1 MDLMRHAQVASA
13 ARADPIR
20 GDVCRHTWE
29 RVMTT
34 PDSAKRVA
42 MACLV
47 GTSIEWYDF
56 FIYGTA
62 SALVL
67 RKLFFPS
74 VDPAAGTLLSFST
87 FALAFIVRPI
97 GGLIFGHFGDRV
109 GRKALLVTTV
119 LLMGTATTLIG
130 LLPTYASI
138 GVAAP
143 WLLVVLRV
151 LQGISVGGEYGGAV
165 LMAVEHSEPGRL
177 GYRGS
182 WVQMGSPAGL
192 ILANTAFLLVTQL
205 PGGALLDWGWRIP
218 FLLGS
223 VLLVVG
229 LVIRLRIPES
239 PRFEEIKEQGDIAKV
254 PALVVLRQYPG
265 RVLLTAGAYVG
276 TGVVFYGSSIF
287 GLNYGVKKVG
297 FSRSQVLTIVLIGQV
312 LAFFAMPVFA
322 TLSDRVGRKA
332 VFLASQVGMGV
343 LVFPWL
349 WLYGTGSF
357 GWALVAFLLLYLP
370 YAASYGTMATFFAEV
385 YETRIGYSG
394 LSLGYQL
401 GTVLGSGFAPIIS
414 VALLRE
420 TGTVT
425 SVGLYMIAAVA
436 VSIVCAVLLTSAA
449 TVTSPRTLTAP
460 QRAA

>member
-1 MDLMRHAQVASA
+1 
-13 ARADPIR
+13 
-20 GDVCRHTWE
+20 
-29 RVMTT
+29 MTT

-47 GTSIEWYDF
+47 GTAIEWYDF

-67 RKLFFPS
+67 PKLFFPS
-74 VDPAAGTLLSFST
+74 LDPAAGALLSYST

-119 LLMGTATTLIG
+119 ILMGTATTLIG

-138 GVAAP
+138 GVVAP
-143 WLLVVLRV
+143 LLLVVLRV

-165 LMAVEHSEPGRL
+165 LMAVEHSEPGRR

-192 ILANTAFLLVTQL
+192 ILANAAFLLVTQL
-205 PGGALLDWGWRIP
+205 PGDALLDWGWRIP

-229 LVIRLRIPES
+229 LIIRLRIPES
-239 PRFEEIKEQGDIAKV
+239 PRFEEVKQHGDIAKV
-254 PALVVLRQYPG
+254 PALVVLRDYPG

-287 GLNYGVKKVG
+287 GLSYGVEKLG
-297 FSRSQVLTIVLIGQV
+297 FTRSQVLAIVLIGQV

-332 VFLASQVGMGV
+332 VFLASQVGMAV
-343 LVFPWL
+343 VVFPWL

-357 GWALVAFLLLYLP
+357 GWGLLAFLLLYLP
-370 YAASYGTMATFFAEV
+370 YSASYGTMAGFFADV

-401 GTVLGSGFAPIIS
+401 GTVLGSGFAPMIA

-425 SVGLYMIAAVA
+425 SVGWYMIGAVV
-436 VSIVCAVLLTSAA
+436 VSILCASLLTSAA
-449 TVTSPRTLTAP
+449 TVKSGGTLAP
-460 QRAA
+460 QVAQERQPS